1 MLVVGL
7 YAAFQ
12 DQFYLLSANVSEK
25 IIVRVGRNL
34 HCFHARS
41 IYCFDIHG
49 RLCVCVILGHKNDHR
64 LKKIEEK
71 SDSRILYEYVVIF

>member
-34 HCFHARS
+34 LLAWKQC
-41 IYCFDIHG
+41 IYSFDIHG
-49 RLCVCVILGHKNDHR
+49 RLCVCVILGPKNDHR